1 MCYITEVKNLGVKIE
16 KWGSEDRSVV
26 MDMKDNPT
34 HTMHTLAEEIE
45 HICFW
50 ACQETEHLISKIY
63 TDQVWT

>member
-1 MCYITEVKNLGVKIE
+1 MCYTTEVKNLGVKIE

-45 HICFW
+45 HICF
-50 ACQETEHLISKIY
+50 
-63 TDQVWT
+63 